1 MLLESNDEDIKHT
14 SRGSNNHNNFFVIFV
29 GIALKLEKI
38 GFIHVRPR
46 NPWQQM
52 TGKSFNTWIKS

>member
-1 MLLESNDEDIKHT
+1 MLKSLLSAFTHIQMLLESNDEDIKHT
-14 SRGSNNHNNFFVIFV
+14 SRGSHNHNNFFVIFV

-46 NPWQQM
+46 NP
-52 TGKSFNTWIKS
+52 

>member
-1 MLLESNDEDIKHT
+1 MLLDSNDEDMKHT

-38 GFIHVRPR
+38 GFTHVRPR
-46 NPWQQM
+46 NP
-52 TGKSFNTWIKS
+52 